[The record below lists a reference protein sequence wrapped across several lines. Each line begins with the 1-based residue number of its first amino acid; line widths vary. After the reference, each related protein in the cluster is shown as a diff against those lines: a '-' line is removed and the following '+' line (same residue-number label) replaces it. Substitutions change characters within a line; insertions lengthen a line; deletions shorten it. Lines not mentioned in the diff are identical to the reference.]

1 MRIALGASRGRLV
14 RKALVESLTLGLV
27 GGAAGLAVAYLG
39 TSLVLH
45 LAFSGPNMWVPI
57 DASPSMPVLL
67 FALGVSL
74 LTGMLFGIAPAW
86 TTSHAEPVEA
96 LRGAN
101 RSTAHGA
108 RWPQKALVIA
118 QASVSL
124 VLISAAVMLAQSLRN
139 LEHQKFGFEVEGRYM
154 VSIDAFAGRL
164 QAGAARSAVPAHVR
178 AAAADPGC
186 AGRCGSHVCPDER
199 R

>member
-1 MRIALGASRGRLV
+1 M
-14 RKALVESLTLGLV
+14 
-27 GGAAGLAVAYLG
+27 
-39 TSLVLH
+39 
-45 LAFSGPNMWVPI
+45 
-57 DASPSMPVLL
+57 LL

-139 LEHQKFGFEVEGRYM
+139 LEHQKFGFEIEGRYM
-154 VSIDAFAGRL
+154 VSIDAF
-164 QAGAARSAVPAHVR
+164 QAGYKPEQLDLAVPAHVR
-178 AAAADPGC
+178 AAAADPGRS
-186 AGRCGSHVCPDER
+186 GRCGSHVCPDER